1 MGFCGK
7 SGFLTFAGLND
18 TTSRQLF
25 KKVHNSR
32 KGKKR
37 VCENSQTRIDSGG
50 DEGDRTPDLLNAI
63 QALSQLSYA
72 PKSFTND
79 IIRKKGYFV
88 NSFLTKSKAS
98 FCDTAFH
105 TLSRQCSSIP
115 HPQNADPMS

>member
-1 MGFCGK
+1 MAVEAACIIPIFFFRETK
-7 SGFLTFAGLND
+7 RLDLRRNQAF
-18 TTSRQLF
+18 
-25 KKVHNSR
+25 HNA
-32 KGKKR
+32 
-37 VCENSQTRIDSGG
+37 SGG
-50 DEGDRTPDLLNAI
+50 DKRDRTADLLNAI

-72 PKSFTND
+72 PKSFTSD

-105 TLSRQCSSIP
+105 TLFRQCFSIP